1 MHPESGLDP
10 CRTRGAWHSCGVM
23 ERPGRAPR
31 AVGRRIS
38 YGEVPAQLRAW
49 VAERFGPVEVLT
61 GHLGGMSP
69 GCATS
74 LLTADGRVLFVKAVG
89 VELQERTVELF
100 RQEAQLLAR
109 LPAAVYR
116 PTLRAVFDE
125 GGWVALVFDH
135 VPGGYP
141 DLDSEADF
149 AAVARVVTE
158 QVAELTPPPPGVKV
172 APLAVTAGRWAER
185 WDAMR
190 GDPGRFLPGWA
201 VARFDELAQRVRAL
215 PGGLPAATLCHC
227 DLRDD
232 NLLIDGEGR
241 VVVLDWGMARLGPGW
256 TDLVLLAAQQPTPE
270 RAQESLRRW
279 VPPQAEQTATSLLAA
294 FGGSEAWKAQLPM
307 DPSLPTMAAFCRE
320 NAERMLAIAQLRLDG

>member
-1 MHPESGLDP
+1 M
-10 CRTRGAWHSCGVM
+10 
-23 ERPGRAPR
+23 
-31 AVGRRIS
+31 
-38 YGEVPAQLRAW
+38 
-49 VAERFGPVEVLT
+49 
-61 GHLGGMSP
+61 
-69 GCATS
+69 
-74 LLTADGRVLFVKAVG
+74 
-89 VELQERTVELF
+89 ELQERTVELF

-109 LPAAVYR
+109 LPAAAYR

-141 DLDSEADF
+141 DLGSEVDF

-158 QVAELTPPPPGVKV
+158 QVAELTPPPPGVEV
-172 APLAVTAGRWAER
+172 VPLAVTARRWAER

-201 VARFDELAQRVRAL
+201 VARFDDLTQRVRAL
-215 PGGLPAATLCHC
+215 PGELPAATLCHC

-232 NLLIDGEGR
+232 NLLIDGAGR

-270 RAQESLRRW
+270 QAQEWLRHW
-279 VPPQAEQTATSLLAA
+279 VPPQAEQAATSLLVA
-294 FGGSEAWKAQLPM
+294 FGGAQAWKAHQPV
-307 DPSLPTMAAFCRE
+307 DPSLPAMSAFCRE
-320 NAERMLAIAQLRLDG
+320 DAERMLAIAALRLEP